1 MSPGQAGD
9 DTRIGEAGSAGGG
22 AEVIDLSAPVG
33 VHVVGVGGAGMSAIA
48 SILAA
53 MGHTVSGSDLKASA
67 GLERL
72 RAQGVTVHVGH
83 DAAHVGDVDAVAV
96 STAVPERNAEVRAAR
111 ARGIPVLR
119 RADILAAIAATRR
132 TVAVSGTHGKTTASS
147 MLALVLVA
155 AGMRPSFLVGGELN
169 EIGSGAVWDR
179 GEWFVVEA
187 DESDGTFTELAAE
200 IAVVTNVEADHL
212 DFYGDM
218 AAIEAAFDRFLAA
231 APGPTVVCA
240 DDPVAARLGRAHGAL
255 TYGTSDSADVRI
267 LDPRPARAGVTFKLA
282 RQDEVLGEVHLPVPG
297 LHNARNAAAAITAG
311 LALGAPFEAGRDALA
326 RYAGVARRFQYRG
339 EVAGVTVVDDYAH
352 NPGKVRAVL
361 AAAAAGGWR
370 RVVAVFQ
377 PHRYSRTE
385 DLAQE
390 FGDAFADA
398 DVVVLTDV
406 YGAGE
411 APRPGVTGRLLVN
424 AVLDHRPRSRVVWL
438 PQRATIVP
446 FLARELRPGD
456 LCLTL
461 GAGDI
466 TSLADELL
474 PALARRPGA
483 DVTHREH
490 AVGAS

>member
-1 MSPGQAGD
+1 VSDPTAS
-9 DTRIGEAGSAGGG
+9 TGSNGSDESNGKATL
-22 AEVIDLSAPVG
+22 DLTVPVR
-33 VHVVGVGGAGMSAIA
+33 VHVIGIGGAGMSAIA

-83 DAAHVGDVDAVAV
+83 DAAHVGELDVVAV
-96 STAVPERNAEVRAAR
+96 STAVPDTNPEARAAR

-132 TVAVSGTHGKTTASS
+132 TVAVSGTHGKTTTSS
-147 MLALVLVA
+147 MLALVLAA

-169 EIGSGAVWDR
+169 EIGSGAAWDT

-200 IAVVTNVEADHL
+200 VAVVTNVEADHL
-212 DFYGDM
+212 DYYGDM
-218 AAIEAAFDRFLAA
+218 EAIEAAFDRFLAA

-240 DDPVAARLGRAHGAL
+240 DDPVAARLGRAHGSL
-255 TYGTSDSADVRI
+255 TYGTAEGADVRI
-267 LDPRPARAGVTFKLA
+267 LDPRSERAGASFTLS
-282 RQDEVLGEVHLPVPG
+282 RHDEVLGEVRLPVPG
-297 LHNARNAAAAITAG
+297 LHNARNATAAITAG
-311 LALGAPFEAGRDALA
+311 LALGAPFAVARDALG

-339 EVAGVTVVDDYAH
+339 EQAGITVVDDYAH

-361 AAAAAGGWR
+361 AAAASGGWR

-385 DLAQE
+385 DLAPE
-390 FGDAFADA
+390 FGDAFEDA
-398 DVVVLTDV
+398 DVLVLTDV

-411 APRPGVTGRLLVN
+411 PPRPGVTGRLLVN
-424 AVLDHRPRSRVVWL
+424 SVLDHHPRSRVVWL
-438 PQRATIVP
+438 PQRASIVP
-446 FLARELRPGD
+446 FLARELRAGD

-466 TSLADELL
+466 TSLADDLL
-474 PALARRPGA
+474 PVLGRRSEADLARRRPEGA
-483 DVTHREH
+483 VP
-490 AVGAS
+490 